1 MFNTEDFK
9 NDYYNYLSIDEM
21 KLKYGICN
29 TTYFTILK
37 KLGIK
42 RPIATKIN
50 KLMHMN
56 INKDKQIES
65 KIERVLDKPIESKI
79 ERTLDKPKTPNN
91 NITSFGN
98 VDVLCNKE
106 KNIKQVYHKQITESN
121 VEVIKKPTIRIDR
134 RNKEKNDLLD
144 DLLDSAN
151 NTIDK
156 VNKKK
161 NKIINNK

>member
-50 KLMHMN
+50 KLMH

-65 KIERVLDKPIESKI
+65 KIENVLDKPKESKI
-79 ERTLDKPKTPNN
+79 ERTLDKPKTTNN

-98 VDVLCNKE
+98 VEILCNKE
-106 KNIKQVYHKQITESN
+106 DNIKPVYHKQITESN
-121 VEVIKKPTIRIDR
+121 IEVIKKPTIKIDR
-134 RNKEKNDLLD
+134 HNKEKNDILD
-144 DLLDSAN
+144 DLLNSVNDTINNAN
-151 NTIDK
+151 K
-156 VNKKK
+156 KKKK